1 MVVQAIG
8 GRGGPEADRKGA
20 VMPEDDPYTQ
30 FVTVRAKP
38 PPLTSGDTLYWD
50 GMDALSRSVECTSV
64 SEPVAPAAV
73 PAPWPLAPDPRASP
87 AVPTRDRCLLPS
99 SPAFAIDW
107 ATEAACLTFYLDPGL
122 LLPAVHNV
130 TPGATGTLIWVHEQ
144 REETSITPTV
154 HPALLVHAAYESLH
168 VHYTELVPHLPRH
181 DPLLHHMALVLQA
194 AVEAVGVAG
203 GLYAEALANALAV
216 HLLRRY
222 AISRQSLHEV
232 TGGLAPFKLRRTT
245 AYIKAHLEQVLS
257 LAELAAVAQTSPAH
271 FARLF
276 KHATG
281 LAPHR
286 YVTTCRMERAK
297 RLLAATDVSLSEI
310 GLQVG
315 CADQS
320 HFTALFRKYVSTTPK
335 AYRNTIRGTFL

>member
-1 MVVQAIG
+1 MQPSTFQVKGPPTPAHRARLYWTTGEIGLVPAFPPQAIMW
-8 GRGGPEADRKGA
+8 EKAA
-20 VMPEDDPYTQ
+20 
-30 FVTVRAKP
+30 
-38 PPLTSGDTLYWD
+38 
-50 GMDALSRSVECTSV
+50 AL
-64 SEPVAPAAV
+64 
-73 PAPWPLAPDPRASP
+73 
-87 AVPTRDRCLLPS
+87 
-99 SPAFAIDW
+99 
-107 ATEAACLTFYLDPGL
+107 LTFSLDPL
-122 LLPAVHNV
+122 LLTDTSYAML
-130 TPGATGTLIWVHEQ
+130 PGATGELVWVHWQEQ
-144 REETSITPTV
+144 TTSPTPVV
-154 HPALLVHAAYESLH
+154 HPALIVHATDASLQ
-168 VHYTELVPHLPRH
+168 TERIKIVPYLHTH
-181 DPLLHHMALVLQA
+181 DPLLQHMALVLRA
-194 AVEAVGVAG
+194 AIEGEGVAEQ
-203 GLYAEALANALAV
+203 LYATSLADALVV
-216 HLLRRY
+216 HFLRRY
-222 AISRQSLHEV
+222 ALSRPSLPAV
-232 TGGLAPFKLRRTT
+232 TGGLAPSKLHRTI
-245 AYIKAHLEQVLS
+245 AYIKAHLAQALS